1 MRGQMDPEV
10 DALLRAGDI
19 EGAARRAMDK
29 GLHRRAAELLALLGR
44 HAEAAVVALEAG
56 EWRSAL
62 DAALASG
69 DERVQALRG
78 ALPGGAGGGLGRD
91 GARAGGGRRAHRRLG
106 GAQGADRERRP
117 QRGLRALRA
126 RGRAGANAR

>member
-44 HAEAAVVALEAG
+44 HAEAAVVALRSGAPLGYTEAFG
-56 EWRSAL
+56 NPS
-62 DAALASG
+62 
-69 DERVQALRG
+69 
-78 ALPGGAGGGLGRD
+78 
-91 GARAGGGRRAHRRLG
+91 
-106 GAQGADRERRP
+106 
-117 QRGLRALRA
+117 LRA
-126 RGRAGANAR
+126 RIARQSFGYLR